1 MGLLDKLLKK
11 GPKASEVTKGG
22 SSVYRYEETEH
33 EAWRPP
39 QAYGEYAEEI
49 SGHFKALFPNREE
62 FVYHELISDLVHI
75 DVNIMR
81 PTEERPY
88 YVMYTTGMSDMPMT
102 LPEEIA
108 DREDLKHAELF
119 MFLPGEWNPGETGQ
133 LDSDIPDSE
142 YWPIRLIKYLARF
155 PHEYHTWLGWGHT
168 IPNGA
173 EYGPLCAETEMG
185 GVVLV
190 QTGGDMGSMQA
201 EDGTEINFYMVVP
214 VYREEIEYKLEYGM
228 EALDKRFCDRNL
240 PMILDIHRP
249 NYCED
254 FRAG

>member
-22 SSVYRYEETEH
+22 SPVYRYEETEH

-214 VYREEIEYKLEYGM
+214 VYREEIEYKLEFGM
-228 EALDKRFCDRNL
+228 EALD
-240 PMILDIHRP
+240 
-249 NYCED
+249 
-254 FRAG
+254 

>member
-22 SSVYRYEETEH
+22 SPVYRYEETEH

-108 DREDLKHAELF
+108 DRADLKHAELF

-190 QTGGDMGSMQA
+190 QTGGDMGSMKA

-214 VYREEIEYKLEYGM
+214 AYREEIEYKLEYGM
-228 EALDKRFCDRNL
+228 EALDKRFCDGNL

>member
-22 SSVYRYEETEH
+22 SPVYRYEETEH

-108 DREDLKHAELF
+108 EGR
-119 MFLPGEWNPGETGQ
+119 
-133 LDSDIPDSE
+133 I
-142 YWPIRLIKYLARF
+142 
-155 PHEYHTWLGWGHT
+155 
-168 IPNGA
+168 
-173 EYGPLCAETEMG
+173 
-185 GVVLV
+185 
-190 QTGGDMGSMQA
+190 
-201 EDGTEINFYMVVP
+201 
-214 VYREEIEYKLEYGM
+214 
-228 EALDKRFCDRNL
+228 
-240 PMILDIHRP
+240 
-249 NYCED
+249 
-254 FRAG
+254 

>member
-22 SSVYRYEETEH
+22 SPVYRYEETEH

-155 PHEYHTWLGWGHT
+155 P
-168 IPNGA
+168 P
-173 EYGPLCAETEMG
+173 
-185 GVVLV
+185 
-190 QTGGDMGSMQA
+190 
-201 EDGTEINFYMVVP
+201 
-214 VYREEIEYKLEYGM
+214 
-228 EALDKRFCDRNL
+228 
-240 PMILDIHRP
+240 
-249 NYCED
+249 
-254 FRAG
+254 

>member
-22 SSVYRYEETEH
+22 SPVYRYEETEH

-49 SGHFKALFPNREE
+49 SGHFKALFPKREE

-214 VYREEIEYKLEYGM
+214 VYREEIEYKLEFGM

-240 PMILDIHRP
+240 PMILDINRP